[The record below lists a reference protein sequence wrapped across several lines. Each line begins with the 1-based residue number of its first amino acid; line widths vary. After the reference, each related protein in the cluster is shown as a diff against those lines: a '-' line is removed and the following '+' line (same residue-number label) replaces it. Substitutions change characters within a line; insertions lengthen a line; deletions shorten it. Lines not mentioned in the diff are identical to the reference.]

1 MFILLLEN
9 RYMKV
14 DDSFVYSL
22 YKRLQLKLK
31 AIPNYTIAAQIGSKN
46 DNLHIFG
53 HLQAFFLTSRSWKW
67 TNSINAQSTNCE
79 NHMADQDHVTH
90 TMGV

>member
-1 MFILLLEN
+1 
-9 RYMKV
+9 MKV

-53 HLQAFFLTSRSWKW
+53 HLQAFFLTSRS
-67 TNSINAQSTNCE
+67 
-79 NHMADQDHVTH
+79 
-90 TMGV
+90 

>member
-1 MFILLLEN
+1 
-9 RYMKV
+9 MKV

-46 DNLHIFG
+46 DTCIFLG
-53 HLQAFFLTSRSWKW
+53 ISRLFF
-67 TNSINAQSTNCE
+67 
-79 NHMADQDHVTH
+79 
-90 TMGV
+90 